1 MSVITFYQSYNLFF
15 NLLKTRFLCRVW
27 LFYNHTPPVTRCK
40 TCFTFIDYVPPD
52 FGAASPYSRTIVS

>member
-1 MSVITFYQSYNLFF
+1 MPGVFF
-15 NLLKTRFLCRVW
+15 FIIIP
-27 LFYNHTPPVTRCK
+27 HVTRCK